1 MNLQEKIQAL
11 AAEHNVSVEK
21 IYPVIGMT
29 EAAFKSALSGDEKN
43 AAKAESFFADRE
55 EAFQKYNPEQCSV
68 LRRIEASIIQN
79 SNSQKLCHET
89 GISVSVLSSLRRG
102 KYTGN
107 LEKQFGILRE
117 YFQMG
122 DEKQNLPE
130 IFIPVDYAPTS
141 ISQMI
146 YARFRTVHLLG
157 GCAVITGDAG
167 IGKTKAIEKYAHD
180 NSSNTIVIT
189 ADVFNHT
196 ASDMLF
202 LLGEQMGISETNKN
216 SMKRAVFS
224 RLHGNMMIIVDE
236 AQELNYQ
243 AVNALRAIPDRFEK
257 SGKLIGLAF
266 VGNPC
271 FYDMFKGRYASD
283 RVQVSS
289 RFVTEHTF
297 PASKITFDD
306 TKMLYPQLTQ
316 QNMMKELMFLHTIAT
331 TPSLGQRK
339 ALFLF
344 ANAYNRGKYDLE
356 ALVRESK
363 ESNLHFENLNE
374 VLKKIEKI

>member
-1 MNLQEKIQAL
+1 
-11 AAEHNVSVEK
+11 
-21 IYPVIGMT
+21 
-29 EAAFKSALSGDEKN
+29 
-43 AAKAESFFADRE
+43 
-55 EAFQKYNPEQCSV
+55 
-68 LRRIEASIIQN
+68 
-79 SNSQKLCHET
+79 
-89 GISVSVLSSLRRG
+89 
-102 KYTGN
+102 
-107 LEKQFGILRE
+107 
-117 YFQMG
+117 
-122 DEKQNLPE
+122 
-130 IFIPVDYAPTS
+130 
-141 ISQMI
+141 
-146 YARFRTVHLLG
+146 
-157 GCAVITGDAG
+157 
-167 IGKTKAIEKYAHD
+167 
-180 NSSNTIVIT
+180 
-189 ADVFNHT
+189 
-196 ASDMLF
+196 
-202 LLGEQMGISETNKN
+202 
-216 SMKRAVFS
+216 
-224 RLHGNMMIIVDE
+224 MIIVDE

-257 SGKLIGLAF
+257 SGKIIGLAF

-271 FYDMFKGRYASD
+271 FYDMFKGKYASD